1 MFIRISIA
9 VSTNYKDLV
18 VGLDIYRLI
27 GKIIFIR
34 LPALQSKKIWIVP
47 VSTQAKDSFIAIGR
61 GPILRDITASDE
73 AVYVT

>member
-27 GKIIFIR
+27 GKKIFIG
-34 LPALQSKKIWIVP
+34 LPALQSKKIWIVL
-47 VSTQAKDSFIAIGR
+47 VLSKAKDSFTAIGR
-61 GPILRDITASDE
+61 GLALRDIAASNE
-73 AVYVT
+73 AVYIT